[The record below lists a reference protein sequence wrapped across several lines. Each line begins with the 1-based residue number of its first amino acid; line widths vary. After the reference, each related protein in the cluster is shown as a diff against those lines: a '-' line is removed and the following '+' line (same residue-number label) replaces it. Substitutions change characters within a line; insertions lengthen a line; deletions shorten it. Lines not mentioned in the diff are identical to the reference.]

1 LKIAGFSIKN
11 LLFLHNLRFYG
22 KNSNKTP
29 KEKEQKI
36 MWENFKNSRF
46 VEHVRNSRAVY
57 VTVLTLILA
66 ISVLVT
72 VTAISNRAKKNETPG
87 DTNTP
92 GIEQQNPENE
102 QNGTS
107 KPNTGN
113 GPSPVLPDVD
123 KTPGNAP
130 ADGTDKDA
138 ANAVPEMALPVVG
151 MVAKGYDSTVQV
163 YSTTMG
169 DYRIHLGLDMTTED
183 ATPVLAAADGVIS
196 QIWDDPM
203 MGKCVALSHSG
214 DCYTIYKN
222 LNPTLPENIAV
233 GSEVKA
239 GDCLGQVGQ
248 SAVLELAEEP
258 HLHFEMTVGGLSVDP
273 LEYFSEQAMAQLSEV
288 KDSTEVSATPEE

>member
-1 LKIAGFSIKN
+1 
-11 LLFLHNLRFYG
+11 
-22 KNSNKTP
+22 
-29 KEKEQKI
+29 

-57 VTVLTLILA
+57 VTILTLILA

-72 VTAISNRAKKNETPG
+72 VTAISNRAKKNETPD
-87 DTNTP
+87 DTSTP
-92 GIEQQNPENE
+92 GTEQQTPDSE
-102 QNGTS
+102 QNGTA

-113 GPSPVLPDVD
+113 GPSPVLPDVNKD
-123 KTPGNAP
+123 PGN
-130 ADGTDKDA
+130 T
-138 ANAVPEMALPVVG
+138 VPKMALPVVG

-183 ATPVLAAADGVIS
+183 ATPVLAAADGVVS

-222 LNPTLPENIAV
+222 LNPTLPEDIAV

-288 KDSTEVSATPEE
+288 KDSTEVSATPAE